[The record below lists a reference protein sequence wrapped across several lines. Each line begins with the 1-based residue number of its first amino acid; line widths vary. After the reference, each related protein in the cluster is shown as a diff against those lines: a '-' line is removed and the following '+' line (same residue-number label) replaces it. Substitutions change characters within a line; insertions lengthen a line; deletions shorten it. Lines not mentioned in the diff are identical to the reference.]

1 MAQNINQMNFNFIK
15 SLLFTGVASLAFVS
29 CGGNSEDPITDQT
42 LAQCLTYSTDITSKA
57 QSFNKISFSA
67 QYNYSDGT
75 VDVAIYGMV
84 LPVAGSDKGL
94 ALPKM
99 EFKSLPWK
107 MNSTGW
113 KVVDVENVKP
123 VIVGMADAPMF
134 NGFEFCVADIFT
146 GGNYTPGIIYKFG
159 IDSKYKVNGCCMTGT
174 TKSVSPDGVAYIPE
188 TDINVSVKP
197 TYWVDLDFENSTANI
212 YLYSAKFLGNMP
224 SLNLE
229 FPDVPFVVKDGNVVL
244 EKANLIPEYNNRP
257 FDAFPIS
264 QLKATIDYAKGMTLD
279 FHCGYRGADYTVN
292 VDCKY

>member
-1 MAQNINQMNFNFIK
+1 MNFNFIK
-15 SLLFTGVASLAFVS
+15 SLLLSGVTALAFAS
-29 CGGNSEDPITDQT
+29 CGGDGEDTITDQT
-42 LAQCLTYSTDITSKA
+42 LAQCLTYSTDVTSKA

-67 QYNYSDGT
+67 QYNYSNGT
-75 VDVAIYGMV
+75 VDVAIYGIV
-84 LPVAGSDKGL
+84 LPVAGSDNGR

-123 VIVGMADAPMF
+123 VISGMSDVPTF
-134 NGFEFCVADIFT
+134 DEFEFCVADIFT
-146 GGNYTPGIIYKFG
+146 GDSYTPGIIYKFEL
-159 IDSKYKVNGCCMTGT
+159 DSKYEINGCCMTGT
-174 TKSVSPDGVAYIPE
+174 TKSVSPDGVTYTPE
-188 TDINVSVKP
+188 TDGNVSIKP
-197 TYWVDLDFENSTANI
+197 TYWVDLDFEDSTADI

-229 FPDVPFVVKDGNVVL
+229 FPDVPFTVKDGKVVL
-244 EKANLIPEYNNRP
+244 EKDNLTPEYNNRP
-257 FDAFPIS
+257 FDTFPIS

-292 VDCKY
+292 IDCKY